1 MNKVKQTC
9 EILGITQ
16 KELAEKMGVA
26 LQTIRNWSANGN
38 IPEWGEKYMDTLI
51 QIKTKEKKMAE
62 QKSKKLQ
69 ITFNIEMIE
78 KMEEIAKS
86 LGMNLN
92 QYIVYA
98 VAKDIDSRN
107 QKRV

>member
-51 QIKTKEKKMAE
+51 QKENT
-62 QKSKKLQ
+62 QKELENLKNTLKVFKDTLN
-69 ITFNIEMIE
+69 NI
-78 KMEEIAKS
+78 
-86 LGMNLN
+86 
-92 QYIVYA
+92 
-98 VAKDIDSRN
+98 
-107 QKRV
+107 